1 MIRGFD
7 CITYKD
13 ICWFPTQFY
22 LEKMKKDNE
31 TGKQSADDRD
41 HIPGRYREP

>member
-31 TGKQSADDRD
+31 TGKQSADDHR
-41 HIPGRYREP
+41 PEREGQL